1 MTYEHG
7 KYYDCRIIG
16 VRHIKTSK
24 SQTDALEFALRFA
37 DGTQD
42 SVFKYLTPKSLSYTQ
57 ETLVDLGCSMDDI
70 TGNDWLRKIN
80 ARLADKQASA
90 LAKDDS
96 EYGVKLN
103 GLFPRMERKPAT
115 EVVNAPS
122 PFGGERKRDEFDGGI
137 PAITDDDV
145 PF

>member
-42 SVFKYLTPKSLSYTQ
+42 SVLKFLTPKSLTYTQ
-57 ETLVDLGCSMDDI
+57 ETLVDLGCNVEDI
-70 TGNDWLRKIN
+70 TGSDWLRKIN
-80 ARLADKQASA
+80 ARLSEKQASA
-90 LAKDDS
+90 LAKEEG
-96 EYGVKLN
+96 EYGVKLT

-115 EVVNAPS
+115 EVFDAPS
-122 PFGGERKRDEFDGGI
+122 PFGVRSPSRDEFSSE
-137 PAITDDDV
+137 ITSDDA